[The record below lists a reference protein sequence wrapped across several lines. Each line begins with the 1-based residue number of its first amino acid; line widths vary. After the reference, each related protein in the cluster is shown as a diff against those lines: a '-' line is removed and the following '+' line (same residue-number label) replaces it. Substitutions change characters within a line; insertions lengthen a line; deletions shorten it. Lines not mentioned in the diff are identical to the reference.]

1 VTAIALIGGLDPTGG
16 AGLLRDAWVVSER
29 APTLEQ
35 LAVCTAITR
44 QGHGGPATHAATP
57 PAILARQLARVAAH
71 AELRA
76 VKIGMVPSAAIGPVT
91 ELLANLRSRHN
102 DARPWI
108 VFDPVIAATDGGRL
122 GAEISELRELAIRV
136 DLLTPN
142 LAERAQLEAKG
153 PLAGMAMLCKGEPV
167 PDRPDRI
174 RDRLRHSDGN
184 ELWFERPR
192 LTGSD
197 PRGTGCA
204 LASAIACELALGR
217 SLVTA
222 VVSGIAWL
230 DGARRRTH
238 PGPDGRPHL
247 RFNSPPPGSPRG

>member
-1 VTAIALIGGLDPTGG
+1 
-16 AGLLRDAWVVSER
+16 
-29 APTLEQ
+29 
-35 LAVCTAITR
+35 
-44 QGHGGPATHAATP
+44 
-57 PAILARQLARVAAH
+57 
-71 AELRA
+71 
-76 VKIGMVPSAAIGPVT
+76 MVPRGAIRQVT
-91 ELLANLRSRHN
+91 ELLVSLRARHN

-108 VFDPVIAATDGGRL
+108 VCDPVIAASDGGRL
-122 GAEISELRELAIRV
+122 GADIDELRELARRV

-142 LAERAQLEAKG
+142 LAERAMLEATSLLPG
-153 PLAGMAMLCKGEPV
+153 VAVLCKGEPV

-174 RDRLRHSDGN
+174 RDRLRHGDGS

-192 LTGSD
+192 LSGPD

-230 DGARRRTH
+230 DGARRRVH
-238 PGPDGRPHL
+238 PGPDGRVHL
-247 RFNSPPPGSPRG
+247 RLIGTPAWATTSPRPPR

>member
-1 VTAIALIGGLDPTGG
+1 VTAIALIGGIDPTGG
-16 AGLLRDAWVVSER
+16 AGLLRDVWVVGER
-29 APTLEQ
+29 APTLEP

-44 QGHGGPATHAATP
+44 QGHGGPAIHACTSTAS
-57 PAILARQLARVAAH
+57 LARQLARVAEH
-71 AELRA
+71 PELRA
-76 VKIGMVPSAAIGPVT
+76 IKLGMIPSGAITLVA
-91 ELLANLRSRHN
+91 ELLASMRSRSA

-108 VFDPVIAATDGGRL
+108 VGDPVIAASDGGRL
-122 GAEISELRELAIRV
+122 GAELDELRELAIRV

-142 LAERAQLEAKG
+142 LAERAQLEAAG
-153 PLAGMAMLCKGEPV
+153 PLAGVAVLCKGEPV

-174 RDRLRHSDGN
+174 RDGLRHADGT

-192 LTGSD
+192 LSGPD

-230 DGARRRTH
+230 DGARRRVH
-238 PGPDGRPHL
+238 PGPDGRMHL
-247 RFNSPPPGSPRG
+247 RFTSRPPESHRG

>member
-16 AGLLRDAWVVSER
+16 AGLLRDAWVAGER
-29 APTLEQ
+29 APMLEP
-35 LAVCTAITR
+35 LVVCTAITR
-44 QGHGGPATHAATP
+44 QGHGGPAIHACTQTTT
-57 PAILARQLARVAAH
+57 LARQLARVAAH
-71 AELRA
+71 PELGA
-76 VKIGMVPSAAIGPVT
+76 VKIGMVPNAAIGPVT
-91 ELLANLRSRHN
+91 ELIASLRSRHS

-108 VFDPVIAATDGGRL
+108 VCDPVIAASDGGRL
-122 GAEISELRELAIRV
+122 GAELDDLRELAIRV

-142 LAERAQLEAKG
+142 LAERAQLEAAG
-153 PLAGMAMLCKGEPV
+153 PLSGVAVLCKGEPV

-174 RDRLRHSDGN
+174 RDRLRHADGS
-184 ELWFERPR
+184 ELCFERPR
-192 LTGSD
+192 LTGPD

-230 DGARRRTH
+230 DGARRRVH
-238 PGPDGRPHL
+238 DGPDGRAHL
-247 RFNSPPPGSPRG
+247 RFSSPPA

>member
-16 AGLLRDAWVVSER
+16 AGLLRDAWVVAER
-29 APTLEQ
+29 APTLER

-44 QGHGGPATHAATP
+44 QGHGEQAIHAATK
-57 PAILARQLARVAAH
+57 AATLMRQLACVAAH
-71 AELRA
+71 PELRA
-76 VKIGMVPSAAIGPVT
+76 VKLGMVPSAAIGPVID
-91 ELLANLRSRHN
+91 LIASLRSRAH
-102 DARPWI
+102 DARPW
-108 VFDPVIAATDGGRL
+108 VVCDPVLAASDGGRL
-122 GAEISELRELAIRV
+122 GAEIDELRALASRV

-142 LAERAQLEAKG
+142 LAEREQLEATG
-153 PLAGMAMLCKGEPV
+153 PLANVAVLCKGEPV

-174 RDRLRHSDGN
+174 RDRLRHGDGN

-192 LTGSD
+192 LTGPD

-204 LASAIACELALGR
+204 LASAIACELASGR

-230 DGARRRTH
+230 DGARRRVH

-247 RFNSPPPGSPRG
+247 GT